1 MTIERPMFPPRAESV
16 DSFSLQPA
24 VGQPESENLTG
35 DSPSAFENVDLAS
48 NVIKFPFG
56 VSRAVPARKR
66 QAMPATEII
75 PDDQPKAGSTTA
87 GNGRLRKERKEVWRM
102 AEAATRYWRLR
113 IDFQSAVSW
122 AQRMEIPE
130 GHFHPSD
137 PEESDRMSMVK
148 KWRAALVK
156 QLLTP
161 AWDTA
166 SVKWKQ
172 MALARG
178 QHLYS
183 DVKPE
188 RIERAIVD
196 DLAFL
201 AAHPVRR
208 SNSEA
213 WARQREFKEA
223 MRQRIRDIAASRD
236 LSDEEIKP
244 VLTLKHHEIAN
255 FTEKH
260 GVNIEWL
267 LEGKGRIFEKDP
279 IRLGPN
285 STGAELAAVVRTLP
299 EAKQQMIEATVDRL
313 LKERNQ

>member
-1 MTIERPMFPPRAESV
+1 M
-16 DSFSLQPA
+16 
-24 VGQPESENLTG
+24 
-35 DSPSAFENVDLAS
+35 S
-48 NVIKFPFG
+48 NVIEFPSS
-56 VSRAVPARKR
+56 VSRKAPARKR
-66 QAMPATEII
+66 RAMPATEII
-75 PDDQPKAGSTTA
+75 LDDRPKAGSATA
-87 GNGRLRKERKEVWRM
+87 ENGHLRKERQEVWRM
-102 AEAATRYWRLR
+102 AEAATRYWRTRL
-113 IDFQSAVSW
+113 DFEDAVSW
-122 AQRMEIPE
+122 AQQMEIPE
-130 GHFHPSD
+130 GHFHPAVD
-137 PEESDRMSMVK
+137 PDYHRPMVG

-156 QLLTP
+156 QLPTP

-178 QHLYS
+178 QYRYT

-188 RIERAIVD
+188 RIERAIAD

-213 WARQREFKEA
+213 MAHRREFKDA

-244 VLTLKHHEIAN
+244 VLKLKHHEIAN

-260 GVNIEWL
+260 GVNVEWL
-267 LEGKGRIFEKDP
+267 LEGKGRVFEKDP
-279 IRLGPN
+279 IRLSPN
-285 STGAELAAVVRTLP
+285 STGAEFAAVVATMP
-299 EAKQQMIEATVDRL
+299 MADQQAIGAMVSEIL
-313 LKERNQ
+313 QERDQ